1 MAPEVGISAPEKQ
14 SAPAVNR
21 GRLVAIVHRHRQA
34 SQGPSMTALS
44 NSTNWRG
51 FPALACGGFPPTQ
64 GDEAMSK
71 LSRRTLVAGA
81 ATLPALAAPAF
92 SAQPDPALALAAQ
105 CRHLYAEF
113 GATNLRQP
121 PFRSAEWEAD
131 EATACDAWYA
141 SFETMVATQP
151 KTSAGAVAMLDAALE
166 SDGEHLDMAEPGI
179 ATLLRSLRQF
189 LRAAS

>member
-1 MAPEVGISAPEKQ
+1 
-14 SAPAVNR
+14 
-21 GRLVAIVHRHRQA
+21 
-34 SQGPSMTALS
+34 
-44 NSTNWRG
+44 
-51 FPALACGGFPPTQ
+51 
-64 GDEAMSK
+64 MSK

-121 PFRSAEWEAD
+121 AFRSPEWEAD
-131 EATACDAWYA
+131 EASACDAWQA
-141 SFETMVATQP
+141 SFETMAATQP
-151 KTSAGAVAMLDAALE
+151 KTAAGAVAMIDAALE
-166 SDGEHLDMAEPGI
+166 SEGDHLDMTDESGI

-189 LRAAS
+189 LVARVS